1 MFLFFLPIHDTD
13 FMEENLES
21 ISQKIAISQNKTHIV
36 CVCFRQPL
44 EIIHR
49 SK

>member
-1 MFLFFLPIHDTD
+1 MIKMFLFFLPIHDTD
-13 FMEENLES
+13 LMEENLDTLLFL
-21 ISQKIAISQNKTHIV
+21 KIKPIL
-36 CVCFRQPL
+36 CVRVSGQSL